1 MITLQYKADETT
13 ESPQLESPTSYQQTF
28 LTRERRM
35 LVAIKIEESTYAGKN
50 HDGIVT
56 GG

>member
-1 MITLQYKADETT
+1 
-13 ESPQLESPTSYQQTF
+13 
-28 LTRERRM
+28 M

-56 GG
+56 GGWLDDDKTSV